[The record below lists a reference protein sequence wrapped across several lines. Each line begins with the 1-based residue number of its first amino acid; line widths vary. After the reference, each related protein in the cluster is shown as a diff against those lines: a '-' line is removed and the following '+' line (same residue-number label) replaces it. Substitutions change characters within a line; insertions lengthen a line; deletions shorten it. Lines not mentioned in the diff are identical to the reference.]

1 MRVALLLACVAA
13 PLAGQSVRSRLETRV
28 PAAAIP
34 VVDSLVQVAGRE
46 GLPAEPLVGKG
57 LEGGAKHVVPAL
69 IVRAV
74 ETRLEQL
81 RDARA
86 LLVRGGDAPPAT
98 PAEIATVSG
107 ALRRGLPPPVVERV
121 VGALPS
127 EPRESALHAIADLVA
142 HRLDAD
148 SSATL
153 VIAAIHAGLRGGRL
167 LDVSHAVLA
176 APAML
181 VAQQPAT
188 PMQGQAPAQADTSKA
203 ATKGKHSGKHK
214 ASTKKGAKPAAKPAA
229 DTGKMKP

>member
-13 PLAGQSVRSRLETRV
+13 PLAGQSVRSRLENRV

-34 VVDSLVQVAGRE
+34 IIDSLVQVAGRE
-46 GLPAEPLVGKG
+46 GLPTEPLVGKA

-74 ETRLEQL
+74 ETRLDQL

-153 VIAAIHAGLRGGRL
+153 VIAAIHAGLR
-167 LDVSHAVLA
+167 DVSHAVLEEQQRGRTWAESFVRVRDELPDVPA
-176 APAML
+176 APKPGEGTVQRARRPSS
-181 VAQQPAT
+181 V
-188 PMQGQAPAQADTSKA
+188 SKA
-203 ATKGKHSGKHK
+203 PT
-214 ASTKKGAKPAAKPAA
+214 PL
-229 DTGKMKP
+229 

>member
-13 PLAGQSVRSRLETRV
+13 PLAGQSVRIRLENRV

-34 VVDSLVQVAGRE
+34 IIDSLVQVAGRE
-46 GLPAEPLVGKG
+46 GLPTEPLVGKA

-74 ETRLEQL
+74 ETRLDQL

-167 LDVSHAVLA
+167 LDVSHAVLEEQQRGRTWAESFVRVRDELPDVPA
-176 APAML
+176 APKPGEGTVQRARRPSS
-181 VAQQPAT
+181 V
-188 PMQGQAPAQADTSKA
+188 SKA
-203 ATKGKHSGKHK
+203 PT
-214 ASTKKGAKPAAKPAA
+214 PL
-229 DTGKMKP
+229 